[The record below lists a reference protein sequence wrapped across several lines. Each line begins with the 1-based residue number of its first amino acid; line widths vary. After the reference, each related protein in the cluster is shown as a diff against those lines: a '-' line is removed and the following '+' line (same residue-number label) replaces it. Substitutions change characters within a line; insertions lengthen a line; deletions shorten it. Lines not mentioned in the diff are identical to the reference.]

1 MGPGAVHRRYAPA
14 QLEDAACVRGLR
26 GIGAR
31 VFNIYLNSPEE
42 VGESELVTGVCVPP
56 A

>member
-1 MGPGAVHRRYAPA
+1 M
-14 QLEDAACVRGLR
+14 RGLR

-31 VFNIYLNSPEE
+31 VFNVHLNSPEE
-42 VGESELVTGVCVPP
+42 VGESELVTRVCVPL